1 MLDRL
6 FSSRTRVEILGRML
20 LHPERGFHARELERA
35 IGPGSYRSVWLELKN
50 LERLGVLAP
59 TRVGRTVQ
67 YRVNPESPLVPELT
81 ELFRKN
87 WAAGE
92 LIAEAVRSAG
102 DIAVA
107 FIHGSFAAGRFGPR
121 SDIDLVV
128 IGSADA
134 GRLDSSLAAA
144 ESKLGREINYRLFKP
159 REWAR
164 ELKSGTPFLR
174 EVMGGPKLFVIGGPR
189 ELEEMAG

>member
-1 MLDRL
+1 MLERL
-6 FSSRTRVEILGRML
+6 FSSKTRVEILGRML

-50 LERLGVLAP
+50 LERLGLLAP
-59 TRVGRTVQ
+59 TRIGRTVQ

-92 LIAEAVRSAG
+92 LIGEAIKSAG
-102 DIAVA
+102 DIGVA
-107 FIHGSFAAGRFGPR
+107 FIHGSFATGKFGAK

-128 IGSADA
+128 IGVVDA
-134 GRLDSSLAAA
+134 HRLDSALAAV
-144 ESKLGREINYRLFKP
+144 ESKLGRELNYRLFKP
-159 REWAR
+159 REWIR
-164 ELKSGTPFLR
+164 ELQSGTPFLR
-174 EVMGGPKLFVIGGPR
+174 EVMGGRKLFVIGGPR
-189 ELEEMAG
+189 ELEEMGG